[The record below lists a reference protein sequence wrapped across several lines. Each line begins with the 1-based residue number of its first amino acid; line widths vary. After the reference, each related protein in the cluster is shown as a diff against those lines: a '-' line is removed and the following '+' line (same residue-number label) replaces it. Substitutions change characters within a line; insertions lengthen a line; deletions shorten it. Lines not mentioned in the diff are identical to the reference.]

1 VALTFDYKVRDK
13 SGDLVEGQL
22 DGDSMALVVRRL
34 REMGYMPISVTPKSV
49 VSLSTEIK
57 IPGIS
62 GRIKLREVAIMTRQ
76 LSTMVDSGLSVVR
89 SLGILAN
96 QVENPELARI
106 LNEVRTDLE
115 HGSSLSVACGKH
127 PKAFSKLYCT
137 LIQAG
142 EVGGNLDEVLTGLAE
157 TIEKQAALNKT
168 IKSAMTYPAVVMS
181 VMFVIFSAMII
192 FIVPVFQN
200 LFKSLGGKLPLPTQ
214 LLIDVS
220 QIMTSVWVLAVI
232 AVVVALIVAVRK
244 WIATEN
250 GRRIWDKMMLKPP
263 IFGELFHKVA
273 LARVT
278 NTLGSLISSGVPILE
293 ALDIS
298 AETAGNVTI
307 GNVLLE
313 AKAGVREGRPLADPL
328 REHENVIPTLMVQM
342 IEVGEQTG
350 ELDGMLKKVAGF
362 YDQEVEVTVNN
373 LTALLEPLLT
383 VVMGIGVGI
392 MVISLYLPMFDYI
405 KLVPSS

>member
-13 SGDLVEGQL
+13 AGELVEGQL

-34 REMGYMPISVTPKSV
+34 REMGYMPISVTPKSA
-49 VSLSTEIK
+49 VSLKTEIK

-62 GRIKLREVAIMTRQ
+62 GRIKLREIAVMTRQ

-89 SLGILAN
+89 SLGILSA

-115 HGSSLSVACGKH
+115 HGSSLSAACAKH

-142 EVGGNLDEVLTGLAE
+142 EVGGNLDEVLTGLSE
-157 TIEKQAALNKT
+157 TIEKQASLNKT
-168 IKSAMTYPAVVMS
+168 IKSAMTYPSVVLG
-181 VMFVIFSAMII
+181 VMVVIFSAMII

-214 LLIDVS
+214 ILIDIS
-220 QIMTSVWVLAVI
+220 NIMTSVWVFAVI
-232 AVVVALIVAVRK
+232 AVVIGIIIGIRK
-244 WIATEN
+244 WISTED
-250 GRRIWDKMMLKPP
+250 GRRIWDKAMLKPP
-263 IFGELFHKVA
+263 IFGQLFHKVA

-307 GNVLLE
+307 GNVLRE
-313 AKAGVREGRPLADPL
+313 AKVGVREGRPLADPL
-328 REHENVIPTLMVQM
+328 REHEDVIPGLMVQM

-350 ELDGMLKKVAGF
+350 ELDGMLKKVASF

-383 VVMGIGVGI
+383 VVMGVGVGM

-405 KLVPSS
+405 KLVHN

>member
-1 VALTFDYKVRDK
+1 
-13 SGDLVEGQL
+13 
-22 DGDSMALVVRRL
+22 
-34 REMGYMPISVTPKSV
+34 
-49 VSLSTEIK
+49 
-57 IPGIS
+57 
-62 GRIKLREVAIMTRQ
+62 MTRQ

-115 HGSSLSVACGKH
+115 HGSSLSVACAKH

-142 EVGGNLDEVLTGLAE
+142 EVGGNLDDVLTDLSE

-168 IKSAMTYPAVVMS
+168 IKSAMTYPSVVLG
-181 VMFVIFSAMII
+181 VMVVIFSAMII

-200 LFKSLGGKLPLPTQ
+200 LFKSLGGTLPLPTQ
-214 LLIDVS
+214 ILIDVS
-220 QIMTSVWVLAVI
+220 NIMTSVWVFVVI
-232 AVVVALIVAVRK
+232 AVIVAIVIGIRK

-298 AETAGNVTI
+298 AETAGNVTV
-307 GNVLLE
+307 GDVLLE

-328 REHENVIPTLMVQM
+328 REHENIIPTLMVQM

-383 VVMGIGVGI
+383 VVMGIGVGM

-405 KLVPSS
+405 KLVHN